1 MNMILIFLLSYAV
14 VSKVTSYD
22 NIASGKAAQ
31 QLYPFSSSRWGAD
44 KAVDGLKS
52 DCSVAGGQ
60 CTISGLS
67 KETAR
72 WWVDLGGVLSIR
84 HITIYYRTDNLAWDF
99 DNPYTTR
106 FLGFSV
112 YISNT
117 TNKENGVLCFK
128 DTVYTKATIP
138 NPTNITCPNHGR
150 YVIYYI
156 ERLQGVTYPPE
167 YSSYAHNELCEF
179 EVYGC
184 PTPGVYG
191 ENCDRPC
198 PQNCQKRHCDIVTGT
213 CLGCI
218 PGYKGSFCD
227 QPCDNKKY
235 GMECKQNCGNCSDGM
250 QCNHVNGSCPN
261 GCDVG
266 VRGDKCDEECPKG
279 RYGYNCQE
287 RCNINCGVPER
298 CDKGTGQCQNGC
310 QAGWKNHKCDS
321 KCDGKTFG
329 LGCTRSC
336 GVCLGNEQCHHVN
349 GTCQNGCDRG
359 YEGISCIQECPTG
372 RYGENC
378 AIACYPNCRGCNRFN
393 GRCESGCF
401 PGWKGTFCEKECE
414 ERMYGENCTRPCGQ
428 CRDLEQ
434 CHHINGTCLNGCN
447 RGYQGGECTE
457 ECLEGWFGYNC
468 EKKCSIQCDSVTGLL
483 IGQCSDSSASSQS
496 SPALY
501 GTVTGLCLSVV
512 LNIYFIIR
520 YLRDKKL
527 QPKNQQKNKKEQLS
541 TEGDAPSATIYN
553 NTEDAGGYQE
563 LGELGQQSHYDQL
576 NSHSF
581 SRVFALHPCVSTV
594 SKLNMILILF
604 SCVFVSKVI
613 SYDNIALQ
621 KPAQQQ
627 DPYCASQWGVCFT
640 SDLYYNSKWGAD
652 RAVDGRKSNLY
663 GKGGECTL
671 SNNYRRTAKWW
682 VDLGGVFSVHH
693 ITIYY
698 RTDNKAWDS
707 SNGYTTRFLGFSVYI
722 SNTTSKR
729 DGVLC
734 FKDTEY
740 NRTTIPNPTNI
751 TCPRHGQYVIYYNE
765 RLPNVTYPPGYSR
778 LAYNE
783 LCEVEVYGCP
793 TPDVYGEN
801 CSTQCPQNCQERHCD
816 IVNGT
821 CLGCLPGYKGSLCQ
835 QLCDNNKYGLGCKQN
850 CGNCSDGE
858 QCNHVNGSC
867 PNGCDAGAQGD
878 ECDVECPEGRY
889 GYNCQERCNINCGV
903 SERCDRVTGGCQNG
917 CQAGWKSQKCDS
929 KCDDKTFG
937 QDCTQMCGVC
947 LDNEQCH
954 HVNGTCTNG
963 CDRGYKGINCTQEC
977 PEGWFGYNCEKKC
990 NIQCDNVTGLL
1001 IGQSPDCGASSQ
1013 LHPALYGLVAG
1024 FCLSVVLNIYLI
1036 VRYLRDKKHQPKNR
1050 QNMKEQLSTKS
1061 DPHSAT
1067 MCDYTE
1073 DAGSY
1078 IYEEVV

>member
-22 NIASGKAAQ
+22 NIALGKTAQ
-31 QLYPFSSSRWGAD
+31 QLYPLSDSNWGAD
-44 KAVDGLKS
+44 KAVDGQKS
-52 DCSVAGGQ
+52 DCSAAGGQ
-60 CTISGLS
+60 CTISAYAAQ
-67 KETAR
+67 TAK

-84 HITIYYRTDNLAWDF
+84 YLTIYFRTDNVAWDSS
-99 DNPYTTR
+99 NGYTTR

-117 TNKENGVLCFK
+117 TNNDDGVLCFK
-128 DTVYTKATIP
+128 DTMYTRATIP
-138 NPTNITCPNHGR
+138 NPTNITCPRHGR
-150 YVIYYI
+150 YVIYYN
-156 ERLQGVTYPPE
+156 ERLQGVTYPSE
-167 YSSYAHNELCEF
+167 YSSFAFNDLCEF

-184 PTPGVYG
+184 SRPGVYG
-191 ENCDRPC
+191 ENCDIPC
-198 PQNCQKRHCDIVTGT
+198 PQNCQERHCDIVTGT

-227 QPCDNKKY
+227 QLCDNKKY
-235 GMECKQNCGNCSDGM
+235 GLECKQNCGNCSDGI

-266 VRGDKCDEECPKG
+266 ARGDECDEECPYGWHGKNCATQCNPNCRGCNRFNGRCESGCLPGWKGTFCEKECDGRLYGENCTQHCGQCRNLEQCHHINGTCLNGCDRGYQGGICIEECPKG

-298 CDKGTGQCQNGC
+298 CDKGTGQCQNEC

-349 GTCQNGCDRG
+349 GTCRNGCDRG

-483 IGQCSDSSASSQS
+483 IGQCSDSSASSQP

-541 TEGDAPSATIYN
+541 TEGDTPSATIYN

-576 NSHSF
+576 
-581 SRVFALHPCVSTV
+581 
-594 SKLNMILILF
+594 K
-604 SCVFVSKVI
+604 
-613 SYDNIALQ
+613 
-621 KPAQQQ
+621 
-627 DPYCASQWGVCFT
+627 
-640 SDLYYNSKWGAD
+640 
-652 RAVDGRKSNLY
+652 
-663 GKGGECTL
+663 
-671 SNNYRRTAKWW
+671 
-682 VDLGGVFSVHH
+682 
-693 ITIYY
+693 
-698 RTDNKAWDS
+698 
-707 SNGYTTRFLGFSVYI
+707 
-722 SNTTSKR
+722 
-729 DGVLC
+729 
-734 FKDTEY
+734 
-740 NRTTIPNPTNI
+740 
-751 TCPRHGQYVIYYNE
+751 
-765 RLPNVTYPPGYSR
+765 
-778 LAYNE
+778 
-783 LCEVEVYGCP
+783 
-793 TPDVYGEN
+793 
-801 CSTQCPQNCQERHCD
+801 
-816 IVNGT
+816 
-821 CLGCLPGYKGSLCQ
+821 
-835 QLCDNNKYGLGCKQN
+835 
-850 CGNCSDGE
+850 
-858 QCNHVNGSC
+858 
-867 PNGCDAGAQGD
+867 
-878 ECDVECPEGRY
+878 
-889 GYNCQERCNINCGV
+889 
-903 SERCDRVTGGCQNG
+903 
-917 CQAGWKSQKCDS
+917 
-929 KCDDKTFG
+929 
-937 QDCTQMCGVC
+937 
-947 LDNEQCH
+947 
-954 HVNGTCTNG
+954 
-963 CDRGYKGINCTQEC
+963 
-977 PEGWFGYNCEKKC
+977 
-990 NIQCDNVTGLL
+990 
-1001 IGQSPDCGASSQ
+1001 
-1013 LHPALYGLVAG
+1013 
-1024 FCLSVVLNIYLI
+1024 
-1036 VRYLRDKKHQPKNR
+1036 
-1050 QNMKEQLSTKS
+1050 
-1061 DPHSAT
+1061 
-1067 MCDYTE
+1067 
-1073 DAGSY
+1073 
-1078 IYEEVV
+1078 